1 MSSAQDAGIGMVI
14 TTITGVGITGV
25 GITRAATAGMDLDMD
40 IGIGDLAIAGL
51 HGAMA
56 TLSASAADR
65 E

>member
-1 MSSAQDAGIGMVI
+1 MSSAQAAGIGMVI
-14 TTITGVGITGV
+14 ATNTGV
-25 GITRAATAGMDLDMD
+25 GITRAATAGMDIVGMD